1 MVSLFSWFPFGHQLA
16 DQGFV
21 KQAKLVL
28 LVELVVL
35 VVQVVQEGLETAL
48 LNKIQG
54 IFKLTV
60 LRNLSKFK

>member
-48 LNKIQG
+48 QRRYL
-54 IFKLTV
+54 FDFHP
-60 LRNLSKFK
+60 SA